1 MYNPIIGASENAAN
15 YEGAVTPEF
24 TLDRVVRLREEYES
38 LRDDL
43 VAEVNAVDE
52 RMIRPAVEARE
63 CIQPLKKVFK
73 KRDDKKVS
81 NSTNLVVPYSSRETD

>member
-1 MYNPIIGASENAAN
+1 MYNPIIGASENTAHH
-15 YEGAVTPEF
+15 EGVATPAS

-52 RMIRPAVEARE
+52 RIIQPTMEAKE

-81 NSTNLVVPYSSRETD
+81 RSVAMHWFSLRVD